1 MSLSALD
8 PVAGHV
14 ICSLQMLNHPGSAS
28 QRLRLGSKQHE
39 AAAADQD
46 LPYASQRLLSSTIY
60 SVFLL
65 DTGFTGLPKTT
76 GPTCRKGQYRSSCN
90 KQSHNTLCK
99 THSLAAV
106 HSVVCVDHDGLW

>member
-14 ICSLQMLNHPGSAS
+14 ICSLQMLSHPESAS

-46 LPYASQRLLSSTIY
+46 LPYASQRLLSSTTY

-65 DTGFTGLPKTT
+65 NTGFEGLPRPLDQRAGKVI
-76 GPTCRKGQYRSSCN
+76 Q
-90 KQSHNTLCK
+90 Q
-99 THSLAAV
+99 AATYYARHIHWLQCTMLFV
-106 HSVVCVDHDGLW
+106 LIWMGCYG